1 MTANSNCST
10 HGGTFWIWID
20 LRFYSDHMC
29 KKKYLTNL
37 IAIVPVFINDFL
49 GPPYASI
56 MREEKAITMVM
67 ATKCQIFLY
76 TN

>member
-1 MTANSNCST
+1 MQ
-10 HGGTFWIWID
+10 
-20 LRFYSDHMC
+20 
-29 KKKYLTNL
+29 KKYLTNL

-76 TN
+76 TNLRNKLKSEMWQ

>member
-1 MTANSNCST
+1 MVALSGYGSIFNFIQTICA
-10 HGGTFWIWID
+10 
-20 LRFYSDHMC
+20 